1 VSQRFSDGGSTP
13 PASTILTID
22 SKVVILQKSWAF
34 QIRSSL
40 WYACVV
46 LNLWRRHMKSCP
58 HRLRTHKKCGCPI
71 WVQGTLHGK
80 WLKKSL
86 DLRNWESAQKLVRDW
101 ESGHS
106 KSAEHSSI
114 GHACDAFI
122 RDCEARNLSSAS
134 LGKYRLLTNELKEV
148 FEGRSVASLAVDE
161 VRKYRETWKIAP
173 ISAGKKL
180 ERLRTFFR
188 FCADSEWMQGNPAK
202 GIKAPIGHHRPTLP
216 VTNEEFEK
224 ILWACDLFPANGI
237 YGEGNRV
244 RVRAFVLML
253 RYSGLRIRDVV
264 LLSEDKLKNNKLLLY
279 SAKTKVPVYVPLPD
293 FVVKEV
299 HRAGALR
306 SGKYFFWS
314 GNGEVKSCVN
324 DWQRTLSR
332 LAKLAGVKFHAHQLR
347 DSFAVD
353 LLSNG
358 VSLEDVATLLGN
370 TIKIAEKHYAPWVK
384 SRQLS
389 LEKSIKKAWKLSA

>member
-1 VSQRFSDGGSTP
+1 
-13 PASTILTID
+13 
-22 SKVVILQKSWAF
+22 
-34 QIRSSL
+34 
-40 WYACVV
+40 
-46 LNLWRRHMKSCP
+46 
-58 HRLRTHKKCGCPI
+58 LRTHKKCGCPI

-101 ESGHS
+101 ESAHS
-106 KSAEHSSI
+106 KGAERSTVPQ
-114 GHACDAFI
+114 ACQAFM

-134 LGKYRLLTNELKEV
+134 LGKYRLLSDELAEEFK
-148 FEGRSVASLAVDE
+148 GRSLASLAVDE
-161 VRKYRETWKIAP
+161 VRKYRERWQLAP
-173 ISAGKKL
+173 ISARKKL

-188 FCADSEWMQGNPAK
+188 FCIDNEWMHANPAK
-202 GIKAPIGHHRPTLP
+202 GIKPPIAHARPTLP
-216 VTNEEFEK
+216 VTNEDFEK

-244 RVRAFVLML
+244 RVKAFVLTL
-253 RYSGLRIRDVV
+253 RYSGLRIRDVA
-264 LLSEDKLKNNKLLLY
+264 LLSADKLKHNKLLLY
-279 SAKTKVPVYVPLPD
+279 SAKTGVPVYIPLPD
-293 FVVKEV
+293 FVAKEV

-314 GNGEVKSCVN
+314 GRGEIKSCVN
-324 DWQRTLSR
+324 DWQRSLARLS
-332 LAKLAGVKFHAHQLR
+332 KLAGVKFHAHQLR

-370 TIKIAEKHYAPWVK
+370 TVKIAERDYAPWVK
-384 SRQLS
+384 SRQIS
-389 LEKSIKKAWKLSA
+389 LEKSIEKAWKLSV